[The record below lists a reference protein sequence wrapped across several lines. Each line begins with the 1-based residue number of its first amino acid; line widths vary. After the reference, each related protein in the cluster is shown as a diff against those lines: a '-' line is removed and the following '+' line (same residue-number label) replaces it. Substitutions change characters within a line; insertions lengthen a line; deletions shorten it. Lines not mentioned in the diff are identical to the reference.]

1 MTVVDWVL
9 VVVWLG
15 LTLGG
20 FWKGAVR
27 IIFGGGGL
35 AAGLWLAVVAGADAQ
50 AALEG
55 VIGIPWLSAIAGR
68 ILLVVLCTG
77 LALLAGWGIE
87 HLKRRGVKAELR
99 RRQPK
104 NVLRPYRRAENLL
117 LDYLKLI
124 GLLQKRANSLYELEE
139 WEEVAPPGE
148 VPARHIQAQIDAHLE
163 RMHARLDRDEHRSGL
178 APVQFIDQLIECP
191 I

>member
-55 VIGIPWLSAIAGR
+55 VLGIPWLSAILGR

-87 HLKRRGVKAELR
+87 HTLKAMHLGWVNRLLGAALAGLVAAFILGMMVIVAIQFSPEL
-99 RRQPK
+99 
-104 NVLRPYRRAENLL
+104 
-117 LDYLKLI
+117 
-124 GLLQKRANSLYELEE
+124 
-139 WEEVAPPGE
+139 
-148 VPARHIQAQIDAHLE
+148 
-163 RMHARLDRDEHRSGL
+163 ARLCRASQVAQYLLWMSEMLLGAVEAVD
-178 APVQFIDQLIECP
+178 I
-191 I
+191 

>member
-55 VIGIPWLSAIAGR
+55 VIAIPWLAAVLGR

-87 HLKRRGVKAELR
+87 HTLKAMHLGWVNR
-99 RRQPK
+99 
-104 NVLRPYRRAENLL
+104 LL
-117 LDYLKLI
+117 GAALAGLVAAFLL
-124 GLLQKRANSLYELEE
+124 GLLVIVAIQFSPEL
-139 WEEVAPPGE
+139 
-148 VPARHIQAQIDAHLE
+148 
-163 RMHARLDRDEHRSGL
+163 ARLCRESQVAQYLLWLSEMLLGAVESL
-178 APVQFIDQLIECP
+178 
-191 I
+191 

>member
-9 VVVWLG
+9 IVVWLG
-15 LTLGG
+15 LALGG

-55 VIGIPWLSAIAGR
+55 VIGISWLAAILGR

-87 HLKRRGVKAELR
+87 HTLKALHLGWVNRLLGAVLTGLVAAFLLGLVVIVAIQFSPEL
-99 RRQPK
+99 
-104 NVLRPYRRAENLL
+104 
-117 LDYLKLI
+117 
-124 GLLQKRANSLYELEE
+124 
-139 WEEVAPPGE
+139 
-148 VPARHIQAQIDAHLE
+148 ARHCRESQVAQYLLWLSEMLLGAVESL
-163 RMHARLDRDEHRSGL
+163 
-178 APVQFIDQLIECP
+178 
-191 I
+191 

>member
-1 MTVVDWVL
+1 MTVIDWVL

-55 VIGIPWLSAIAGR
+55 VMGIPWLAAILGR
-68 ILLVVLCTG
+68 VLLVVLCTG

-87 HLKRRGVKAELR
+87 HTLKALHLGWVNR
-99 RRQPK
+99 
-104 NVLRPYRRAENLL
+104 LL
-117 LDYLKLI
+117 GAGLAGLVAAFLL
-124 GLLQKRANSLYELEE
+124 GLLVIVAIQFSPEL
-139 WEEVAPPGE
+139 
-148 VPARHIQAQIDAHLE
+148 
-163 RMHARLDRDEHRSGL
+163 ARLCRESQVAQYLLWLSEMLLGAVESL
-178 APVQFIDQLIECP
+178 
-191 I
+191 

>member
-55 VIGIPWLSAIAGR
+55 VIGIPWLSAILGR
-68 ILLVVLCTG
+68 VLLVVLCTG
-77 LALLAGWGIE
+77 LAVLAGWGIE
-87 HLKRRGVKAELR
+87 HTLKALHLGWVNRLLGAALAGLVAAFILGMMVIVAIQFSPEL
-99 RRQPK
+99 
-104 NVLRPYRRAENLL
+104 
-117 LDYLKLI
+117 
-124 GLLQKRANSLYELEE
+124 
-139 WEEVAPPGE
+139 
-148 VPARHIQAQIDAHLE
+148 
-163 RMHARLDRDEHRSGL
+163 ARLCRESQVAQYLLWLSEMLLGAVEAVD
-178 APVQFIDQLIECP
+178 I
-191 I
+191 

>member
-1 MTVVDWVL
+1 MTVIDWVL

-50 AALEG
+50 AAVEG
-55 VIGIPWLSAIAGR
+55 VVGIPWLSAILGR

-87 HLKRRGVKAELR
+87 HTLKALHLGWVNRLLGAALAGLVAAFILGMMVIVAIQFSPEL
-99 RRQPK
+99 
-104 NVLRPYRRAENLL
+104 
-117 LDYLKLI
+117 
-124 GLLQKRANSLYELEE
+124 
-139 WEEVAPPGE
+139 
-148 VPARHIQAQIDAHLE
+148 
-163 RMHARLDRDEHRSGL
+163 ARLCRESQVAQYLLWMSEMLLGAVEAVD
-178 APVQFIDQLIECP
+178 I
-191 I
+191 

>member
-1 MTVVDWVL
+1 MTVIDWVL

-35 AAGLWLAVVAGADAQ
+35 AAGLWLAVVAGADGQ
-50 AALEG
+50 AAVEG
-55 VIGIPWLSAIAGR
+55 VVGIPWLSATLGR

-87 HLKRRGVKAELR
+87 HTLKALHLGWVNRLLGAALAGLVAAFILGMMVIVAIQFSPEL
-99 RRQPK
+99 
-104 NVLRPYRRAENLL
+104 
-117 LDYLKLI
+117 
-124 GLLQKRANSLYELEE
+124 
-139 WEEVAPPGE
+139 
-148 VPARHIQAQIDAHLE
+148 
-163 RMHARLDRDEHRSGL
+163 ARLCRESQVAQYLLWMSEMLLGAVEAVD
-178 APVQFIDQLIECP
+178 I
-191 I
+191 

>member
-27 IIFGGGGL
+27 MIFGGGGL

-55 VIGIPWLSAIAGR
+55 VIGIPWLSAVLGR
-68 ILLVVLCTG
+68 VLLVLLCTG

-87 HLKRRGVKAELR
+87 HTLQAMHLGWVNRLLGAVLAGLAAAFILGLMVIVAIQFSPEL
-99 RRQPK
+99 
-104 NVLRPYRRAENLL
+104 
-117 LDYLKLI
+117 
-124 GLLQKRANSLYELEE
+124 
-139 WEEVAPPGE
+139 
-148 VPARHIQAQIDAHLE
+148 
-163 RMHARLDRDEHRSGL
+163 ARLCRESQVAQYLLWLSEMLLGAVESL
-178 APVQFIDQLIECP
+178 
-191 I
+191 